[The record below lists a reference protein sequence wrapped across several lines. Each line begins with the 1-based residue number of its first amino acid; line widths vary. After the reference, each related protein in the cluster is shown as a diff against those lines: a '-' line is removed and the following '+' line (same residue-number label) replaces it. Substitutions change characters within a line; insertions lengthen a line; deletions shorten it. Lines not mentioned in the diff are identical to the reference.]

1 MTSVHKPH
9 DGLDTIGAGIFE
21 EEDERQA
28 RFDRER
34 EQLVKLK
41 EAARHVMSTAEG
53 RRFVDWVLA
62 TTGLD
67 ESVTGATDR
76 SMLYASAQRD
86 LGLTYR
92 SFLKEACPQ
101 QLNQMEEEAD
111 ERRRNDA

>member
-34 EQLVKLK
+34 EQLVQLK
-41 EAARHVMSTAEG
+41 EAACHVMSTPEG
-53 RRFVDWVLA
+53 RRFVDWVLDA
-62 TTGLD
+62 TGLD

-86 LGLTYR
+86 LGLVYR